1 VIPTPAKQRSRF
13 SAWRPLIEPLVD
25 GSSWV
30 LALVVSSLLRWS
42 PHFGHLDHG
51 KCFVTVA
58 TAAVVQVIFGFVAQY
73 RMRWQVGSFE
83 ELASLIRTVSAT
95 TVVVIAVSLCMHHAV
110 PTSAVIAGGALTLIL
125 SGGAR
130 CMWRLNGERRTHPG
144 GSAKRVVVFGAGTSG
159 RQVINALIAD
169 PDSEYL
175 PVALLDDDPGKH
187 NLRIRH
193 LTVSGGASSLG
204 QVARH
209 AKAEAVIVALPN
221 ASSEIIRSLSNL
233 AADADLSMRILP
245 QVSGLFGPALST
257 KDLRPVSE
265 ADLLGRHHIDTE
277 MDSIAGYLTG
287 RRVLVTGAGGSIGS
301 ELCRQ
306 VHRFSPSRLIMLDH
320 DESGLHHAQLSI
332 EGRAMLDD
340 RSLVVCDI
348 RDAQAMAAVF
358 DELHPEVVFHAA
370 ALKHLPLLEMWPQE
384 AVKTNVIAT
393 LNVLEQSVIFGV
405 DRFVNISTDKAA
417 KPCSVLGYTKR
428 LGERLTASIAE
439 NSSGTYLSVR
449 FGNVLGSRGSVL
461 TAFRTQ
467 VEGGGPITVT
477 DPEITRYFMT
487 IEEAVQLVV
496 QAGAVGKNGEVLVLD
511 MGSPVRIAD
520 VAKRLA
526 REAPTPIDI
535 VFTGLRPGEKMHEDL
550 FGDGEV
556 DRRPIHS
563 LISQVPVPPLRLELI
578 AALTLDGPISELKE
592 QLRLSAL
599 SAARPPVSKARPP
612 AVAAPR
618 RELSFEVLVTPGKPV
633 PVQLGQ

>member
-1 VIPTPAKQRSRF
+1 
-13 SAWRPLIEPLVD
+13 LIEPLVD

-245 QVSGLFGPALST
+245 QVSGLFGP
-257 KDLRPVSE
+257 VSE

-467 VEGGGPITVT
+467 VLHDHRRGGPTSR
-477 DPEITRYFMT
+477 PGRSGG
-487 IEEAVQLVV
+487 QKRGG
-496 QAGAVGKNGEVLVLD
+496 AGARHGQPGSHCGCGQTTCPGGPHPHRHRLHRPAPGGED
-511 MGSPVRIAD
+511 ARGPVRRRRSGPQAD
-520 VAKRLA
+520 
-526 REAPTPIDI
+526 
-535 VFTGLRPGEKMHEDL
+535 
-550 FGDGEV
+550 
-556 DRRPIHS
+556 
-563 LISQVPVPPLRLELI
+563 SQPHFS
-578 AALTLDGPISELKE
+578 G
-592 QLRLSAL
+592 
-599 SAARPPVSKARPP
+599 ARPP
-612 AVAAPR
+612 AAPGAHCR
-618 RELSFEVLVTPGKPV
+618 PDTRWAY
-633 PVQLGQ
+633 Q